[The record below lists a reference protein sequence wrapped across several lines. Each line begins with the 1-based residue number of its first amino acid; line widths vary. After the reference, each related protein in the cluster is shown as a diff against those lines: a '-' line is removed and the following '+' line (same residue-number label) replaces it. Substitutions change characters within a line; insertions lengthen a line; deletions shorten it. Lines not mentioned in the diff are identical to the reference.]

1 MLYARTSSKCCL
13 AIFFNGKIIAVQLLT
28 RFILT
33 TIPWDRSCYY
43 FHHTDEE
50 TEAHGDEVTPF
61 TDDISFGAIWV
72 ARKQYCPKKLFDLA
86 ELGRSAVLGSKLAV
100 WNKSNIVACVGG
112 HFQLGSQF
120 LKSLGV
126 AILTRFDY
134 SAYSNL
140 YSRWPFRAAFAL
152 ESCHL
157 KGQVKFSIFFLNSC
171 ARHCL
176 DLPTLRF
183 PRR

>member
-1 MLYARTSSKCCL
+1 MPYARTSSKCCL
-13 AIFFNGKIIAVQLLT
+13 AIFLSGKIIAAQLLT

-33 TIPWDRSCYY
+33 TMPWDRSCYY
-43 FHHTDEE
+43 FHRIDEK

-61 TDDISFGAIWV
+61 ADDISLGAIWV
-72 ARKQYCPKKLFDLA
+72 ARKQYCPKKLLFALA

-126 AILTRFDY
+126 AILTRSDY
-134 SAYSNL
+134 SAYSDL
-140 YSRWPFRAAFAL
+140 YSQWPFAL
-152 ESCHL
+152 ESCQL
-157 KGQVKFSIFFLNSC
+157 KGQVKFSIL
-171 ARHCL
+171 
-176 DLPTLRF
+176 LP
-183 PRR
+183 

>member
-13 AIFFNGKIIAVQLLT
+13 AIFLNGKIIAVQLLT

-33 TIPWDRSCYY
+33 TIPRDRSCYY

-86 ELGRSAVLGSKLAV
+86 ELGRSTVLGSKLAV

-157 KGQVKFSIFFLNSC
+157 KGQVKLSIFFLNSC